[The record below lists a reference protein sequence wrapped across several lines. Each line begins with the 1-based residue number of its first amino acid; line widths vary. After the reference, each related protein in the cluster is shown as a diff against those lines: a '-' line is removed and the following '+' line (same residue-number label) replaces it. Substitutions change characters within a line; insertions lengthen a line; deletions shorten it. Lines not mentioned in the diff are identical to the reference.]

1 MSYSLMGR
9 WMLAVAA
16 LVCAGCG
23 SVIESERPADAPLVS
38 IQPSEVETKIVGA
51 SPEQERL
58 LLEILAGLGPPHLEM
73 VKIVEPQAGWSD
85 APGAV
90 GLVVSTSKKDTLAL
104 WHGFLLAQAFQER
117 SRELGL
123 PPIAYLADFQST
135 SARGRPPEG
144 PTMTR
149 KEAQDLANGLRTA
162 AARNG
167 AEVRRIEILKPK
179 RLAFAVEF
187 QADDVAD
194 FLLNDFDDARAPL
207 TQLEGHGYDGRF
219 IKVVDQDGKWALTFA
234 SDASGGAGGV
244 RPDLAGCKWL
254 GISQPTGWSPPP
266 CPAEES

>member
-1 MSYSLMGR
+1 MGR

-23 SVIESERPADAPLVS
+23 SASESEHPADAPLVS
-38 IQPSEVETKIVGA
+38 IQPAEVKTKIVGA
-51 SPEQERL
+51 SPKQESV
-58 LLEILAGLGPPHLEM
+58 LLEILAGLGPTHLET
-73 VKIVEPQAGWSD
+73 VEITEPEHGWGAAPD
-85 APGAV
+85 AVA
-90 GLVVSTSKKDTLAL
+90 LILSATKEDTLAL

-117 SRELGL
+117 SRDLGL
-123 PPIAYLADFQST
+123 PPIAYRADFGST
-135 SARGRPPEG
+135 SGVGRPPEG
-144 PTMTR
+144 PTLNEE
-149 KEAQDLANGLRTA
+149 EAQDLAKALRTA

-179 RLAFAVEF
+179 RFAFAVEL
-187 QADDVAD
+187 QAADVAD
-194 FLLNDFDDARAPL
+194 FLLHDFDDALAPL
-207 TQLEGHGYDGRF
+207 AELRGQGYDGRF